1 MTIEEFWNQ
10 AFLAALARLPL
21 KRAKKEADDATK
33 LCIAHWQEHD
43 IHWAPNYLTLWKDQ
57 KIAQVPL
64 MLVGDQG
71 GEKAK
76 TVEPHPRS
84 RLRARGRTQEE

>member
-10 AFLAALARLPL
+10 AFLAALTRLPL

-43 IHWAPNYLTLWKDQ
+43 IRWAPNYLTLWKDQ
-57 KIAQVPL
+57 KIAQVPV
-64 MLVGDQG
+64 MLVGNES
-71 GEKAK
+71 GEEAKA
-76 TVEPHPRS
+76 VEAHHRS
-84 RLRARGRTQEE
+84 RLRARGRAQEE